1 MLQRPFSRRSGFTL
15 IELLVVIAIV
25 AILVGLLIPAVQK
38 VRAAA
43 DRTKC
48 LNNLKQIG
56 LALHGYHD
64 ANNGF
69 PAAVTSNV
77 HGDPINSTILV
88 GWIPYIL
95 PYIEQGNLY
104 DQYDFQVRFDD
115 PINDSGVNQTRIG
128 LLVCPASPALELA
141 LNNRGIT
148 DYAAACGINRFL
160 SPNPFVDPNPP
171 SDPTF
176 FGVLGQNASRKISE
190 IADGASN
197 TVMVAEDAG
206 RTQSWQMGTQMDP
219 AANADPAW
227 ADAPMTRLLIAGFN
241 PVTNAQP
248 GPCAVNCT
256 NSGEVYSFHQAGAN
270 ALFADGSVHLLSA
283 NLDLNIMV
291 ALITRNGGEVI
302 PGGVIP

>member
-1 MLQRPFSRRSGFTL
+1 LY
-15 IELLVVIAIV
+15 
-25 AILVGLLIPAVQK
+25 
-38 VRAAA
+38 
-43 DRTKC
+43 
-48 LNNLKQIG
+48 
-56 LALHGYHD
+56 GYYD
-64 ANNGF
+64 AQGGF

-95 PYIEQGNLY
+95 PYIEQRNLY
-104 DQYDFQVRFDD
+104 EQYDFQVRFDD

-128 LLVCPASPALELA
+128 LLVCPSSPAQGLGV
-141 LNNRGIT
+141 NNRAIT

-160 SPNPFVDPNPP
+160 SPNPFLDPNPP

-190 IADGASN
+190 IADGTSN

-206 RTQSWQMGTQMDP
+206 RTQSWQMGTKMGP

-248 GPCAVNCT
+248 GPCAVNRT
-256 NSGEVYSFHQAGAN
+256 NNGEVYSFHQGGAN
-270 ALFADGSVHLLSA
+270 VLFADGSVHLLSA
-283 NLDLNIMV
+283 NLDLNIMI

-302 PGGVIP
+302 PDNVFP